1 MVVNIMK
8 NLRIIKFSV
17 SLCLLLSTEF
27 AIADNAII
35 VWNRLPDN
43 PVSYKILQRAL
54 DVTSKEFGRYQLAP
68 SIPIEQGRMIV
79 ELTKNQ
85 RVHVASFAPTKER
98 EQALLPV
105 RIPVNKGLL
114 GYRVCLIKQG
124 EQNKFSDI
132 RTLEEWKKK
141 GLTIGQGTHWPD
153 TGILESNGIKVV
165 KSAKY
170 DTLFTMLSKKRY
182 DCFSRSVTEVL
193 PELEKYKAL
202 GLVLEKKLMLVY
214 RLPSFFFVSRKN
226 AKLAQRLEKGMHAML
241 KTGELDKILN
251 QYYRELFNNIDF
263 DGRHIIELKNNLLT
277 DKTNKLSTDSK
288 LWIK

>member
-1 MVVNIMK
+1 M
-8 NLRIIKFSV
+8 
-17 SLCLLLSTEF
+17 SLCLLVSTEL
-27 AIADNAII
+27 AIADRSII

-54 DVTSKEFGRYQLAP
+54 DATSKEFGSYQLTH

-79 ELTKNQ
+79 ELTKNH

-124 EQNKFSDI
+124 DQNKFSGV
-132 RTLEEWKKK
+132 RTLGEWKKK

-170 DTLFTMLSKKRY
+170 DMLFTMLSKKRY

-193 PELEKYKAL
+193 LELDKHKEL
-202 GLVLEKKLMLVY
+202 GLVLEKKLMMVY

-226 AKLAQRLEKGMHAML
+226 PKLAQRLEKGMRTML
-241 KTGELDKILN
+241 KTGEFDKILN
-251 QYYRELFNNIDF
+251 QYYGALFKTINF
-263 DGRHIIELKNNLLT
+263 DERHIIGLKNNLLT
-277 DKTNKLSTDSK
+277 EETKKLSADSK